1 MKILLTGANGLLGRR
16 LLKKLQEKNY
26 EVVATA
32 KDVSGL
38 LQLQNGNATYHTL
51 DITDG
56 DAVYKLITSTKPNVI
71 IHSAA
76 MTQVDQ
82 CELNKIDC
90 WNSNVTATRFIVD
103 AARECGS
110 RIIFLSTDFV
120 FDGTSGPYKEED
132 TPNPINY
139 YGSSKL
145 AAEKAIMES
154 ELSWTIVRTVLV
166 VGKSDGDQRQNIVSW
181 VKEKLEKREKIK
193 VVDDQVRTPTF
204 VDDLA
209 HGIILVLEKN
219 ATGIFHI
226 AGKDTL
232 TPFQIATKTAEFL
245 ELDSSLIERVDA
257 GSFTQAA
264 PRPPKTGFI
273 IEKAKKDLGYQP
285 RSFNEILAEI
295 FSESKTALQ
304 SNRQ

>member
-26 EVVATA
+26 DVIATA
-32 KDVSGL
+32 KDVSKL
-38 LQLQNGNATYHTL
+38 PQLPNRKTEYHSL

-56 DAVYKLITSTKPNVI
+56 DAVSKLITSTKPNVI
-71 IHSAA
+71 IHAAA

-120 FDGTSGPYKEED
+120 FDGASGPYKEED
-132 TPNPINY
+132 TPDPINY

-145 AAEKAIMES
+145 AGEKAIMES
-154 ELSWTIVRTVLV
+154 GLNWTIVRTVLV
-166 VGKSDGDQRQNIVSW
+166 VGKSDGDQRQNIISW
-181 VKEKLEKREKIK
+181 VKEKLDKGEKIK

-209 HGIILVLEKN
+209 DGIMLALGKN

-232 TPFQIATKTAEFL
+232 TPYQIAMRTAEFL
-245 ELDSSLIERVDA
+245 ELNSSLIERVDA
-257 GSFTQAA
+257 SSFTQPA
-264 PRPPKTGFI
+264 PRPPITGFI

-285 RSFNEILAEI
+285 RSFNEILTEI

>member
-1 MKILLTGANGLLGRR
+1 MKILLTGANGLLGKT
-16 LLKKLQEKNY
+16 LLRKLQQNNHEI
-26 EVVATA
+26 VATA
-32 KDVSGL
+32 KDASRL
-38 LQLQNGNATYHTL
+38 ANLKSRNTAFHSL

-56 DAVYKLITSTKPNVI
+56 DAVYKLITFTKPDVI
-71 IHSAA
+71 IHAAA

-90 WNSNVTATRFIVD
+90 WNTNVTATRFIVD
-103 AARECGS
+103 AARETKS
-110 RIIFLSTDFV
+110 RLIFISTDFI
-120 FDGTSGPYKEED
+120 FDGISGPYKED
-132 TPNPINY
+132 DLPNPVNY

-154 ELSWTIVRTVLV
+154 GLSWAIVRTILV
-166 VGKSDGDQRQNIVSW
+166 IGKTEDDQRQNIISW
-181 VKEKLEKREKIK
+181 VKEELEKGEKIK

-209 HGIILVLEKN
+209 DGIMLILEKN

-232 TPFQIATKTAEFL
+232 TPYQVATKTAAYL
-245 ELDSSLIERVDA
+245 ELDTSLIEKVDA

-264 PRPPKTGFI
+264 LRPPKTGFV
-273 IEKAKKDLGYQP
+273 IEKAKKDLGYEP
-285 RSFNEILAEI
+285 RSFNEILSQI
-295 FSESKTALQ
+295 FSETPAVIKGP
-304 SNRQ
+304 